1 MPNALFHVWIPNAL
15 FHKAELVEKLADEVN
30 MSLNYFSDSGWDM
43 APYIEAI
50 DSQQSSCFILKFF
63 CDLLCI
69 RRESTGSRTEGRAL
83 EMMDKLVEGISNSSP
98 GVTQNDSDAP
108 GAVKWLRCG
117 TINQNDELNCGLL
130 TCDTF
135 SRCSLGD
142 VTNNDACYE
151 KALEFSNDKSARAKA
166 RDVEK
171 ALDGFARAVQLDPDN
186 GEAWNNIACLYA
198 LFFVIMAFHPLAL
211 YSLIWCQSSS
221 SSICK
226 NGYAEPPESASSSDW
241 TPAHQ
246 QQYKENIQRNATA
259 LRYIQQGVN
268 SDGVQDFCSRV
279 TEIVNQIKGCE
290 DSIEDKK
297 VNEKVLRCL
306 PPKFDH
312 VAAAIEESR
321 DLSKMTFSDLSRSLR
336 SHEQR
341 INRPS
346 SQPTEQAFQSKI
358 NNSNQNKSSKKDQKN
373 RGSSQ
378 RNGQRGKGKREQNDN
393 CNKWKNDRGNSQ
405 QNSDSQCIIC
415 NRSNHESKDCRYKC
429 TRCRIPNHSQRDCW
443 YQNKKGKNEANF
455 TKEGDGDYLF
465 YSSKGAER
473 ESYNLWYLDSGC
485 SNHMTGERDIFI
497 SLDQS
502 FNSQVK
508 LGDGKMQKVVG
519 KGTIAVHTKG
529 GNKKLISDVLYVPN
543 LTQNLLSVEQ
553 LIQKGFSIY
562 FDDEKCKIIDKTN
575 NHTVAVVE
583 MSKNKVFPLVMPL
596 DENVALKTENSDLS
610 NLWHLRYGHL
620 NYKGLNLLKQKN
632 MVIGLPDVGR
642 YEKVCEGC
650 IYGKM
655 HRLPFPKN
663 SWRAKAP
670 LELVHADIC
679 GPTRTLSLNNR
690 RYFILF
696 VDDYTR
702 MMWIYLLNE
711 KAEAFSI
718 FLQFKALAERQSGW
732 KMKTL
737 RIDRGGEFIYT
748 PLMNYCRDNGIQ
760 RQLTI
765 SRSPQ
770 QNGVAE
776 WKNRTIVEMARS
788 MLKGKDIPNNLW
800 AEACHTAVYILNR
813 SPTKAIRDKT
823 PFEAWHNRKPTV
835 DHLKIF
841 GSIAY
846 EKIIEEI
853 CISFSYF
860 LQ

>member
-1 MPNALFHVWIPNAL
+1 METFFLSQNLWDV
-15 FHKAELVEKLADEVN
+15 VED
-30 MSLNYFSDSGWDM
+30 
-43 APYIEAI
+43 
-50 DSQQSSCFILKFF
+50 
-63 CDLLCI
+63 
-69 RRESTGSRTEGRAL
+69 
-83 EMMDKLVEGISNSSP
+83 
-98 GVTQNDSDAP
+98 
-108 GAVKWLRCG
+108 
-117 TINQNDELNCGLL
+117 
-130 TCDTF
+130 
-135 SRCSLGD
+135 
-142 VTNNDACYE
+142 
-151 KALEFSNDKSARAKA
+151 
-166 RDVEK
+166 
-171 ALDGFARAVQLDPDN
+171 
-186 GEAWNNIACLYA
+186 
-198 LFFVIMAFHPLAL
+198 
-211 YSLIWCQSSS
+211 
-221 SSICK
+221 
-226 NGYAEPPESASSSDW
+226 GYAEPPESASSSDW

-246 QQYKENIQRNATA
+246 QQYKENIQRNATT
-259 LRYIQQGVN
+259 LRYIQQGVSKSIFPRIFGVKKAKN
-268 SDGVQDFCSRV
+268 AWEILKQEFQGSEKAVTIKLQTLWKEFDNLSMKDSDGVQDFCSRV
-279 TEIVNQIKGCE
+279 TEIVNQIKGCG

-321 DLSKMTFSDLSRSLR
+321 DLSKMTFSDLSGSLR

-346 SQPTEQAFQSKI
+346 
-358 NNSNQNKSSKKDQKN
+358 N
-373 RGSSQ
+373 
-378 RNGQRGKGKREQNDN
+378 
-393 CNKWKNDRGNSQ
+393 
-405 QNSDSQCIIC
+405 
-415 NRSNHESKDCRYKC
+415 CRYKC

-443 YQNKKGKNEANF
+443 YQNKKGKDEANF

-473 ESYNLWYLDSGC
+473 ELYNLWYLDSGC

-502 FNSQVK
+502 FNSLVK
-508 LGDGKMQKVVG
+508 LGDGKMQKAVG

-543 LTQNLLSVEQ
+543 LTQYLLSVGQ

-596 DENVALKTENSDLS
+596 DENVALKTENLDLS

-632 MVIGLPDVGR
+632 MVTGLPDVGR

-702 MMWIYLLNE
+702 MMWIYFLNE
-711 KAEAFSI
+711 KSEAFST
-718 FLQFKALAERQSGW
+718 FLQFKALAERQSGC

-737 RIDRGGEFIYT
+737 RTDRSGEFIYT
-748 PLMNYCRDNGIQ
+748 PFMNYCRDNGIQ
-760 RQLTI
+760 RQLTV

-776 WKNRTIVEMARS
+776 RKNRTIVEMARS
-788 MLKGKDIPNNLW
+788 MLKGKGIPNNLW
-800 AEACHTAVYILNR
+800 AEACHTAMYILNR
-813 SPTKAIRDKT
+813 EKFDEKGEKYLFIGYSDESKGYWLLNPTTNKLVISRDVVFDEASAWQWEKDQSQASSF
-823 PFEAWHNRKPTV
+823 FEAPVSPPNSSQQNNLEPNSPNSAAESSSDDESPPRKIKSMREIYESCELALFSCEPHDFEEASRNEDWIKAMNEEMATIVKNKTWEMVNLPNGKETIGLKWIFKIKYNEDGLVQKYKARLVAKGYSQLPGVDFTKTFAPVARMETIRTV
-835 DHLKIF
+835 LALAAQMELNVFQLDVKSAFLN
-841 GSIAY
+841 G
-846 EKIIEEI
+846 EIEEEV
-853 CISFSYF
+853 YVE
-860 LQ
+860 